1 MQIVTLDFETYYDSK
16 EKYSLAGKMNT
27 SEYVRDERFT
37 AQCAAIKVGDG
48 ETTVYAYDDIAHAL
62 NRIDWKSSALLA
74 HNCAFEGFILS
85 HLTRKP

>member
-37 AQCAAIKVGDG
+37 AQCAAIKIGEG
-48 ETTVYAYDDIAHAL
+48 ET
-62 NRIDWKSSALLA
+62 
-74 HNCAFEGFILS
+74 LS
-85 HLTRKP
+85 LIHI